1 MFDKYEIR
9 TYPEYVQFDDSDTES
24 DLKKTTASSKK
35 MTYINPKRISLNQTE
50 CIFTNDNNI
59 SFYQSDSKSSY
70 KERKYKSLNRNL
82 KNRNDEFDL
91 FKKKTNL
98 IFQPY
103 YVEEQFS
110 YNYTNTED
118 NNENNTNNN
127 TPLTQRIL
135 LDNYLRK
142 SSHQV
147 PKRTIKAYQN
157 QFDVEKSDNFNVL
170 SYKQPEYESDI
181 PTKEGK
187 SKIIQIF
194 KKEEAGELFF
204 PSKRVQSP
212 QSPSSSNNS
221 GKKTKLFSYQTPT
234 LKFQSFF
241 GSYPR
246 AKNPKI
252 TRAKSTSKRK
262 ANQFEDFNID
272 KLIEIGDNKSKN
284 LKHILS
290 FGKKINKIKNK
301 NKKKINLNYNT
312 NKDLRFNHLDLEEKS
327 KMQKKEDNLMG
338 IVQISPKR
346 IENQEINN
354 NNINN
359 SNIINDNNN
368 NNSKENKKLM
378 TKKIVYHGQIKR
390 KRNINNKKDFM
401 NSNKVIPNENQ
412 IQGNININR
421 NGNSAKEI
429 LSNDNIINS
438 NNNNNLN
445 NSSIKL
451 KMLSTNRKLKDNEH
465 LFNKTKANSLCHQ
478 ITPKKALQKKKINI
492 NLTDN
497 LKYSINYDNL
507 YNILQKNN
515 KYINNYTKMNLG
527 NSISLGNKTLNDI
540 PKKTVLT
547 EENEN
552 DNKNC
557 IQKIK
562 PSLKKAIINESENPI
577 KRFNKNQTNTHIYIS
592 KANNNNNSNNNSNNA
607 NNQASKK
614 MSDKV
619 FKAKNYYGYD
629 ERHNLEGPINNHSYY
644 VSVYSKKNINQK
656 NLSTDK
662 IN

>member
-1 MFDKYEIR
+1 MFDKYEIK
-9 TYPEYVQFDDSDTES
+9 TYPEYTQFDDSDTES

-35 MTYINPKRISLNQTE
+35 ITYINPKRISLNQTE

-82 KNRNDEFDL
+82 KNRNDEFNL
-91 FKKKTNL
+91 LKKKKDL

-103 YVEEQFS
+103 FVEEQFS
-110 YNYTNTED
+110 YNYTSTED
-118 NNENNTNNN
+118 NNENNTNNNTNN

-147 PKRTIKAYQN
+147 PKRTIKTYQN

-181 PTKEGK
+181 PKKEGK

-221 GKKTKLFSYQTPT
+221 SGKKTKLFSYQTPT

-241 GSYPR
+241 GSYTR

-252 TRAKSTSKRK
+252 SQAKSTSKRK
-262 ANQFEDFNID
+262 TNQLEDFNID
-272 KLIEIGDNKSKN
+272 KLIEIGDNHSNN

-301 NKKKINLNYNT
+301 NKNKINLNYNT
-312 NKDLRFNHLDLEEKS
+312 NKDLSFNHLDIEEKS
-327 KMQKKEDNLMG
+327 EIEKKEDNLMD
-338 IVQISPKR
+338 IVQISPKK

-354 NNINN
+354 NNN
-359 SNIINDNNN
+359 SNIISDNNN
-368 NNSKENKKLM
+368 M

-390 KRNINNKKDFM
+390 KRNIKNAKDFM

-421 NGNSAKEI
+421 NINSAKEV
-429 LSNDNIINS
+429 LSNDNSINS
-438 NNNNNLN
+438 NNNNNN
-445 NSSIKL
+445 NNPNSIKF
-451 KMLSTNRKLKDNEH
+451 KILSANRKPKDNEN
-465 LFNKTKANSLCHQ
+465 LFNKAKSNSICHQ
-478 ITPKKALQKKKINI
+478 ITPKKTLQKKKIEI
-492 NLTDN
+492 NLKDK

-527 NSISLGNKTLNDI
+527 NSLGLRNKTLNDI
-540 PKKTVLT
+540 PKKTLLT
-547 EENEN
+547 EDNEK
-552 DNKNC
+552 DNKNYV
-557 IQKIK
+557 QKVK
-562 PSLKKAIINESENPI
+562 PCLKKAIINEGENPI
-577 KRFNKNQTNTHIYIS
+577 KRFNKNQTNSHIYIS
-592 KANNNNNSNNNSNNA
+592 KANNNNNNNSNNA
-607 NNQASKK
+607 NNQVSKK
-614 MSDKV
+614 ISDKI
-619 FKAKNYYGYD
+619 FKTKNYYGYD